1 MFLRFKVK
9 ETHYYNQDKSRLL
22 TGHNT
27 RLNSYYPQAHTL
39 FHKLLILITLYDKL
53 KRVND
58 TFYQLYIQKARRIMG
73 LFIICFLTTF
83 FACTIGT
90 ICGMGGGIIIKPV
103 LDATGVMSVS
113 TITFMSGCTVIAM
126 TCWSVG
132 KTMLKKESVIDLKN
146 TTYLAIGAAIGG
158 LSGRQLYIMV
168 AKLFDNADTAGGVQ
182 ALLLLFATLATF
194 IYTINKNK
202 INAKKITS
210 PIIAII
216 IGLLLGILGS
226 FLGIGGGPFNVAVL
240 YYFFSMNTKTATQ
253 NSLYIV
259 LFSQVTSTLKTV
271 CFDTIPT
278 FDVIILIGMVVF
290 GIVGSEFGRQINKK
304 IDDRQA
310 TYLFEGAMLLIMCIN
325 IYNVIKFFN

>member
-1 MFLRFKVK
+1 
-9 ETHYYNQDKSRLL
+9 
-22 TGHNT
+22 
-27 RLNSYYPQAHTL
+27 
-39 FHKLLILITLYDKL
+39 
-53 KRVND
+53 
-58 TFYQLYIQKARRIMG
+58 MG

-83 FACTIGT
+83 FACSIGT
-90 ICGMGGGIIIKPV
+90 ICGMGGGIIIKPG

-146 TTYLAIGAAIGG
+146 TTFLAVGAAIGG
-158 LSGRQLYIMV
+158 LLGKQLYNMV
-168 AKLFDNADTAGGVQ
+168 ARLFDNADTAGGVQ
-182 ALLLLFATLATF
+182 ASLLFIATMATF

-202 INAKKITS
+202 IKSKKVTS
-210 PIIAII
+210 PIIGII

-259 LFSQVTSTLKTV
+259 LFSQVTSTMKTV
-271 CFDTIPT
+271 CFDTIPA

-290 GIVGSEFGRQINKK
+290 GIIGSEFGRRINKK
-304 IDDRQA
+304 IDDKQA
-310 TYLFEGAMLLIMCIN
+310 TYLFESAMILIMCIN